1 LPTSQSNIT
10 RICQEFH
17 SVCNGGLVGHAD
29 FLRKV
34 LRPTRYALARMQAA
48 GRRRSVRSE
57 SSMDRILV
65 KVAPFLRRIRC
76 LVATLA
82 LLTLSGC
89 VVTGTENPLP
99 ASTRV
104 QMPDLRGV
112 WLLQIPHDTKPHRR
126 SEPLVL
132 VLDGQPHD
140 ERGCM
145 TVRVAI
151 FDGNGKSAGSWESR
165 DPYEADWTWCAH
177 HIAGLTIVEQRAT
190 EDDSGPWEHST
201 LRQHRSHVHFCDIHE
216 VLWDATPESA
226 RREDDDEEIITLSS
240 DALAA
245 LIAEHAADLERY
257 AVRMCDLK
265 ISGLI
270 PRVPE

>member
-1 LPTSQSNIT
+1 
-10 RICQEFH
+10 
-17 SVCNGGLVGHAD
+17 
-29 FLRKV
+29 
-34 LRPTRYALARMQAA
+34 
-48 GRRRSVRSE
+48 
-57 SSMDRILV
+57 MDRILV

-257 AVRMCDLK
+257 ADRKCDLK
-265 ISGLI
+265 ITRLI